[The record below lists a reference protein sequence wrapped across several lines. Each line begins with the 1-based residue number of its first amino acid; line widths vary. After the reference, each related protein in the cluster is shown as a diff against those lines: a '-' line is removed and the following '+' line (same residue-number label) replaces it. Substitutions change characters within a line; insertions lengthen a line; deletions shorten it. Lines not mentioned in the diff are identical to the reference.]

1 MDIFEK
7 VKATSKFLKLI
18 EQYTGNMSGQPTA
31 SGAAPGALP
40 GANPGVVTPG
50 AGSSFAANPKVNIA
64 QKNLKKSEEELKKAQ
79 KLQAQQEI
87 NTINPQLKQLQAAM
101 NTQDPAAKAAAQ
113 QAFNAAQLKLKQN
126 QEILKQ
132 K

>member
-7 VKATSKFLKLI
+7 VKASSKFLKLI

-40 GANPGVVTPG
+40 GANPGVVTPT
-50 AGSSFAANPKVNIA
+50 AAIAANPKVNTA
-64 QKNLKKSEEELKKAQ
+64 QKNLKKSQDDLLKAQ
-79 KLQAQQEI
+79 KQQAQQEI
-87 NTINPQLKQLQAAM
+87 NNINNQINQLKAAL
-101 NTQDPAAKAAAQ
+101 NTQDPAAKATATKAM
-113 QAFNAAQLKLKQN
+113 NDAQLKLKQN
-126 QEILKQ
+126 QDIIKQ